1 MDDARGD
8 APGSDQIPDQA
19 GALLDVD
26 PTREHQLAHHPS
38 AAEPV
43 LMEGG
48 IAVVDHPAAVERLA
62 LEPAPIAPALT
73 VVVAPSVIAAPAGI
87 APALTVVVA
96 PSVIVVLSGIAAT
109 SVLLR
114 VEHGRVFGRLESVA
128 FVLPQG
134 RSAQRGA
141 GRARDHPEHQVHSF
155 HRAFLRKPWGPR
167 GRPALSARA
176 FQARAP
182 LPAPVL

>member
-1 MDDARGD
+1 MVRAYELDRPRAEPLTARRDDERAAAILERERLRDRGARPVVLDDERVAVEAAGHVIPATRIPELPAQRD
-8 APGSDQIPDQA
+8 ELELAVPAIQNPDQA
-19 GALLDVD
+19 GALVDAD

-87 APALTVVVA
+87 AQP
-96 PSVIVVLSGIAAT
+96 
-109 SVLLR
+109 
-114 VEHGRVFGRLESVA
+114 
-128 FVLPQG
+128 
-134 RSAQRGA
+134 
-141 GRARDHPEHQVHSF
+141 
-155 HRAFLRKPWGPR
+155 
-167 GRPALSARA
+167 
-176 FQARAP
+176 
-182 LPAPVL
+182 